1 LYINL
6 NKINTNTGDIMS
18 IWNKKEMKRKI
29 QDLNKDIETDILII
43 GAGITGMTTAYFLK
57 DKNICVVDANR
68 IGHGVTLNTTAKI
81 NYFQER
87 VYTKIK
93 NIRDKKS
100 AVEYLKS
107 QRDAIKYIKDIIE
120 SNNIDCDLRQVESYV
135 FANKESEVDPLNK
148 EVEFLKEN
156 KIDVQEKK
164 LPSKIKAYKS
174 YCVSDTYIFNPIKYL
189 NGIYKILKEKNIDIY
204 ENSKILKIER
214 RYDYYICHGEKYK
227 IKAKKVVLA
236 CHYPYFILPFLL
248 PIRSHIEKSYMVI
261 SKVEKDGEYTC
272 ISSSSPTYSCR
283 FYQDGE
289 NIYQISLAESHN
301 TSIKQNDLYHFKR
314 VKEIFKLL
322 DKDIVMTYSNVD
334 IITPDHMPYIG
345 RLKDNIYI
353 ACGYNTW
360 GMTNGVLAGRIIS
373 DMILNKENKYVETFN
388 PNRVN
393 LSNLIALPSIIL
405 SQTKSFFGPK
415 LNKNKSWYSDR
426 VTFITKNGKSLAI
439 YKDENGF
446 KHIIH
451 NKCPHFGCSLIFNE
465 EEKTW
470 DCPCHSSRFDID
482 GKCIKGPSNYDISYK
497 E

>member
-1 LYINL
+1 
-6 NKINTNTGDIMS
+6 MS
-18 IWNKKEMKRKI
+18 IWNKNEVKRDI
-29 QDLNKDIETDILII
+29 QKLNEDIETEILII

-57 DKNICVVDANR
+57 DKNVCVVDANR

-87 VYTKIK
+87 IYTKIK
-93 NIRDKKS
+93 NIRNEECAKK
-100 AVEYLKS
+100 YLKS
-107 QRDAIKYIKDIIE
+107 QISAIKDIKEITE
-120 SNNIDCDLRQVESYV
+120 KENIDCDFKRVDSYV
-135 FANKESEVDPLNK
+135 FSNKESEIEPLKK

-156 KIDVQEKK
+156 NINVSIKELPNKITHH
-164 LPSKIKAYKS
+164 SS

-189 NGIYKILKEKNIDIY
+189 EGLYKLLKDKINIY
-204 ENSKILKIER
+204 EESKILKIKKCD
-214 RYDYYICHGEKYK
+214 DYYICYSDKYK
-227 IKAKKVVLA
+227 IKAKKVILA

-248 PIRSHIEKSYMVI
+248 PLRSHIEKSYIVI
-261 SKVEKDGEYTC
+261 SKVKKDLGFTC

-283 FYQDGE
+283 FYNDGN

-301 TSIKQNDLYHFKR
+301 TSIKQNDQYHFKR
-314 VKEIFKLL
+314 VKEIFNLKES
-322 DKDIVMTYSNVD
+322 DIVMTYSNVD

-360 GMTNGVLAGRIIS
+360 GMTNGVAAAKILS
-373 DMILNKENKYVETFN
+373 DLVLNKENEYVEVFN
-388 PNRVN
+388 PNRIN
-393 LSNLIALPSIIL
+393 LANIIDLPNIL
-405 SQTKSFFGPK
+405 FSQTKSFFGPK
-415 LNKNKSWYSDR
+415 LFKNKSWYKNNI
-426 VTFITKNGKSLAI
+426 TFINRDGKSLAI
-439 YKDENGF
+439 YKDEKGN